1 MPAKRSSALCA
12 LIVFLSTLL
21 TIEAALAC
29 LGVSRTIN
37 ISKFNAALGTGAGGN
52 IGLRNREVVL
62 TFDDGPMPG
71 ATTRVLSALSREC
84 TKATFFIVGQMAR
97 ANPSTLQRVARAGHT
112 IGHHTYTHANLRHG
126 SLALA
131 QKEIRGGIQATR
143 AALGPYKRRSS
154 KLFRYPYL
162 ANSASLDRIVRQ
174 NGMIPFSAS
183 ITSHDWKGGS
193 SATIVNRIM
202 SQLAQ
207 RGRGVILMHDIHG
220 RTASALP
227 LLLRRLKKGG
237 YRIVHIRSGGS
248 GSPRGVALAS
258 LSKKAR
264 RPSTKRAR
272 VDRTT
277 TSTNRET
284 APRRKFRLFSF
295 RRTDSAYSPD
305 RHSSKL
311 RRKKAASLKR
321 INAKRKP
328 SRKAKTKKKD
338 KQRRVFGFRLNPE
351 FKAKLKKRRA
361 ERQKKR
367 KKKRNKKS

>member
-37 ISKFNAALGTGAGGN
+37 ISKFNAALGTGLGGN

-71 ATTRVLSALSREC
+71 ATTRVLAALSREC

-112 IGHHTYTHANLRHG
+112 IGHHTYTHANLRNG
-126 SLALA
+126 SLARA
-131 QKEIRGGIQATR
+131 QKEIQGGIQATR
-143 AALGPYKRRSS
+143 AALGPYKKRSS

-162 ANSASLDRIVRQ
+162 ANSAGLDRIVRQ

-193 SATIVNRIM
+193 SATIVNRVM
-202 SQLAQ
+202 SKLAQ
-207 RGRGVILMHDIHG
+207 RGRGVILLHDIHG

-227 LLLRRLKKGG
+227 LLLKSLKKGG
-237 YRIVHIRSGGS
+237 YKVVHIRSGGS

-258 LSKKAR
+258 LSKDER
-264 RPSTKRAR
+264 RRVKSRKRNR
-272 VDRTT
+272 IDRTT
-277 TSTNRET
+277 TASNRK
-284 APRRKFRLFSF
+284 AKRKFCLFGCH
-295 RRTDSAYSPD
+295 RTKRTGSQDKRVSNL
-305 RHSSKL
+305 K
-311 RRKKAASLKR
+311 RKKNASRKR
-321 INAKRKP
+321 INAKRK
-328 SRKAKTKKKD
+328 SRTTAKQKKTLKRKA
-338 KQRRVFGFRLNPE
+338 FGFRLNPE
-351 FKAKLKKRRA
+351 VKAKIAKRRA
-361 ERQKKR
+361 ARKR
-367 KKKRNKKS
+367 AKNNQITK